1 VIVPFRPDF
10 VSQFA
15 LDRVALLVEKVET
28 AEQLASIALG
38 ERRYSCVPNGLK
50 GHGHERMLIEQLALD
65 HPILGTHVPMLE
77 SIARAFDWDETKK
90 TMEQKY
96 ADALP
101 HLRALHGEVFGVAQL
116 RAKSA

>member
-1 VIVPFRPDF
+1 
-10 VSQFA
+10 
-15 LDRVALLVEKVET
+15 L
-28 AEQLASIALG
+28 
-38 ERRYSCVPNGLK
+38 PNYLK
-50 GHGHERMLIEQLALD
+50 GDGHERLLLDQLALD
-65 HPILGTHVPMLE
+65 HPLLTTRMPVLD

-101 HLRALHGEVFGVAQL
+101 HLRRLHGEVLGMAQL